1 MLLLLLW
8 LLLVL
13 ALLVLPPRILL
24 WLISIPIV
32 AVILRTVAW
41 NAEQCASGVQSHL
54 IRHVFHY
61 QMYKQ
66 ISTFAV
72 MTGNERPFTR
82 RIVSQTFRS
91 SARSS
96 NATSMGDN
104 EQKIRD
110 GGEGGRR
117 RVGGE
122 RWSEW
127 EREWERE
134 REREREMHCLLIILH
149 T

>member
-1 MLLLLLW
+1 MTTTSTSTTSFTSTDTTMTYINTD
-8 LLLVL
+8 
-13 ALLVLPPRILL
+13 R
-24 WLISIPIV
+24 
-32 AVILRTVAW
+32 RRNTKNAW
-41 NAEQCASGVQSHL
+41 SRETEHCASCVQSHL

-122 RWSEW
+122 RWSE
-127 EREWERE
+127 
-134 REREREMHCLLIILH
+134 
-149 T
+149 